1 MNNMVPRYV
10 EQETLKHY
18 CLHFDENGDKYSE
31 FFDIL
36 MNSLLEFAFGTIFK
50 VR

>member
-1 MNNMVPRYV
+1 MNNIVPRYV
-10 EQETLKHY
+10 EQETLKPY
-18 CLHFDENGDKYSE
+18 CLHFDENADKYSE
-31 FFDIL
+31 FLDIL